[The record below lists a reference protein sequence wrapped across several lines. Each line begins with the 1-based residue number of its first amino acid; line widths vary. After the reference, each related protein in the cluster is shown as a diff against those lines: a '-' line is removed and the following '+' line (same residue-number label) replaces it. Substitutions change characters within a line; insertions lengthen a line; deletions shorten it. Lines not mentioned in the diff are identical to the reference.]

1 MSGKTDYSYQKA
13 KVPCTCTGCRDL
25 CGPKG
30 QLIPT
35 YTHRKHCEKDQMAD
49 IKGEGKCTHDATDG
63 VPFEKTQAFKKL
75 RISTRS
81 VASMVQWFRRY
92 QLMSSVMLSLF
103 SSIPSVTYT
112 IATAAM
118 AERASFWECTSC
130 IVNKY
135 PQSGCEINER
145 KRTIRRVVE
154 IPSHRKLPTARQ
166 SASNSD
172 LYSWRNIQREEP
184 DRKLS

>member
-63 VPFEKTQAFKKL
+63 VPFEKTAKL
-75 RISTRS
+75 DEVGCIDGA
-81 VASMVQWFRRY
+81 VVQEIPVDELCDVVLIQFHPFRHVHYRDGCHGGEGIIWGMY
-92 QLMSSVMLSLF
+92 FMHHQQMS
-103 SSIPSVTYT
+103 
-112 IATAAM
+112 
-118 AERASFWECTSC
+118 
-130 IVNKY
+130 
-135 PQSGCEINER
+135 QSGCEI
-145 KRTIRRVVE
+145 
-154 IPSHRKLPTARQ
+154 
-166 SASNSD
+166 
-172 LYSWRNIQREEP
+172 
-184 DRKLS
+184 